1 MNERK
6 NTKPVNHMEIVNIKK
21 KSRLIVKKDGEN
33 IVLSVI
39 DIALLYVDERTVF
52 VIDKSSKK
60 YFFHKNLSVVE
71 EYLDET
77 IFFRANRQIIVNI
90 NFIKGFSVT
99 EFNKLKVHLT
109 LQVIEPVIIISQ
121 ETAPFF
127 KNWLCDN

>member
-1 MNERK
+1 
-6 NTKPVNHMEIVNIKK
+6 MEIVNIKK

-60 YFFHKNLSVVE
+60 YFFHKNLSEVE
-71 EYLDET
+71 EFLDET